1 MLDIF
6 EAKVYNVYQILQKE
20 TNDMSVEMYTLYLTH
35 LCKCAIENSISSPP
49 PENLDFSIF
58 YSFCQEHRLTNIAYA
73 ALKYSEVDISV
84 IPEMII
90 FKDKYEQ
97 AVLNDAAQHY
107 YLDQIKEAFAKNK
120 IDYAILKGAVLKDI
134 YPSSDFRQSSDMD
147 IFIKYSDTYKAKA
160 VMVQLGFENMSFG
173 NNDTTDNYCAD
184 KFSYIELHKKL
195 IPQRYKWAEECNK
208 ITDRLVYKGNH
219 EYVMS
224 DEDFYIFMIAHI
236 AKHLSW
242 SSVGIRSI
250 LDVWMY
256 LKADKN
262 LDWNFINEVLKKC
275 DLTLLHSKLMDLV
288 DYWFNGK
295 TPEDD
300 IQFLSNYIASSGWNG
315 REIQIKAFDVN
326 ALGSVN
332 RSGIYVKIKAF
343 FKIAFMD
350 IDTLK
355 TRYPI
360 LEKYSILLP
369 LCWIH
374 RGISVVFKRRES
386 IRSFM
391 HLYDKINMDEV
402 RKIDSFRK
410 KLGL

>member
-6 EAKVYNVYQILQKE
+6 EAKIYNVYQSSQKE
-20 TNDMSVEMYTLYLTH
+20 TNAMSVEMYTLYLTH
-35 LCKCAIENSISSPP
+35 LCKCAIEKTISSSPP
-49 PENLDFSIF
+49 KNLDFRIF
-58 YSFCQEHRLTNIAYA
+58 YKFCQEHRLTNIAYA
-73 ALKYSEVDISV
+73 ALKYSEADINA

-107 YLDQIKEAFAKNK
+107 YLDQIKEAFKKNK
-120 IDYAILKGAVLKDI
+120 IDYVLLKGAVLKDI

-147 IFIKYSDTYKAKA
+147 IFIKYSDTYKAKD
-160 VMVQLGFENMSFG
+160 VMLELGFENITFG
-173 NNDTTDNYCAD
+173 NDDATDNYCAD

-208 ITDRLVYKGNH
+208 IADRFISKGNH

-224 DEDFYIFMIAHI
+224 DEDFYIFMITHI

-242 SSVGIRSI
+242 SGVGIRSI
-250 LDVWMY
+250 LDIWIY
-256 LKADKN
+256 LKTHQN
-262 LDWNFINEVLKKC
+262 LNWSFINEVLKKC

-295 TPEDD
+295 TPEND
-300 IQFLSNYIASSGWNG
+300 IQFLSDYIATSGWNG
-315 REIQIKAFDVN
+315 REIQMKAFNIN
-326 ALGSVN
+326 ALGAVN
-332 RSGIYVKIKAF
+332 RSSIYVKIKAF
-343 FKIAFMD
+343 FKIAFIG
-350 IDTLK
+350 IDALK

-360 LEKYSILLP
+360 LEKYSFLLP
-369 LCWIH
+369 VCWIH
-374 RGISVVFKRRES
+374 RGISVIFTRRQN
-386 IRSFM
+386 IRSAIYQ
-391 HLYDKINMDEV
+391 YDKINMDEV
-402 RKIDSFRK
+402 RKIDSLRK